1 MSRVP
6 KAATAPEAT
15 PNLPVAPAATGA
27 LANLDLSKA
36 FSADPST
43 QRSQWL
49 PNLKIAYPIEVGKR
63 GVSGEHIYKMG
74 LSDGNTFE
82 LVPAPFLV
90 VALANRNAAR
100 RTVEGEKG
108 KVYEMA
114 FGECMGMGNSQAKYH
129 QMAKDAV
136 DDPSVHLGVRW
147 LVAVFRAD
155 GSVALANVDAFD
167 ASKEYFGVPLT
178 QAVFNQK
185 RGVEFKCMEHSG
197 NLTASK
203 HDKSR
208 MYLDPR
214 KHTQWA
220 AVELT
225 QDRLSAILGAWD
237 ANKDKI
243 ESWLK
248 S

>member
-6 KAATAPEAT
+6 KAATAPETTDNTA
-15 PNLPVAPAATGA
+15 LAPAASGA

-63 GVSGEHIYKMG
+63 GVTGEHIYKMG
-74 LSDGNTFE
+74 LSDGNVFE
-82 LVPAPFLV
+82 LVQPPFLV

-108 KVYEMA
+108 KAYDMA
-114 FGECMGMGNSQAKYH
+114 FGECMGLGTSQTKYH
-129 QMAKDAV
+129 QMAKDAAS
-136 DDPSVHLGVRW
+136 DDSIHLGVRW
-147 LVAVFRAD
+147 LVAVFKAD

-167 ASKEYFGVPLT
+167 ASRDYFGIPLG
-178 QAVFNQK
+178 QAIFSEK
-185 RGVEFKCMEHSG
+185 RGVMFKCLEHSG

-214 KHTQWA
+214 KHVQWT

-225 QDRLSAILGAWD
+225 QDNLNAILGAWGT
-237 ANKDKI
+237 NKDKI